1 VLKVLG
7 LSPKLKDLT
16 LQQLFDISS
25 KIVDY
30 SEDQLLGAVG
40 GAFGDDEFG
49 KHNPYAG
56 VNMFDMTN
64 EQIVLDIDDGDS
76 QSDEDDSSDIDTY

>member
-1 VLKVLG
+1 MLG
-7 LSPKLKDLT
+7 LCPKLKDLT

-30 SEDQLLGAVG
+30 TEEQLLGAVG
-40 GAFGDDEFG
+40 GLGDGVFGE
-49 KHNPYAG
+49 HNPYAG

-64 EQIVLDIDDGDS
+64 EQTVLDIDDADS
-76 QSDEDDSSDIDTY
+76 DSDEDDSSDIDTY

>member
-1 VLKVLG
+1 MLG
-7 LSPKLKDLT
+7 LCPKLKDLT

-30 SEDQLLGAVG
+30 SEDQLLGAVT
-40 GAFGDDEFG
+40 AFGDDEFG

-64 EQIVLDIDDGDS
+64 EQAVLDIDDADS
-76 QSDEDDSSDIDTY
+76 DSDEDDSSDIDTY

>member
-1 VLKVLG
+1 MLKVLG
-7 LSPKLKDLT
+7 LCPKLKDLT

-30 SEDQLLGAVG
+30 TEEQLLGAVG
-40 GAFGDDEFG
+40 GLGDDVFG

-64 EQIVLDIDDGDS
+64 EQAVLDIDDADS
-76 QSDEDDSSDIDTY
+76 DSDEDDSSDIDTY